1 METCSGTDI
10 YILQPYIDSIH
21 IGCSQSG
28 ITGVCHYFPGHQGT
42 GVVSYFVFLR
52 WLFFLNFLI
61 FLLCFWVIVFFQVAF
76 PIADYDRSVTGVDD
90 SASFTGVALA
100 DTCSAQYQPNVTSD
114 ALSLVLDFIQ
124 GTVSTKFYPI
134 TCMLYPN

>member
-1 METCSGTDI
+1 MCPLGI
-10 YILQPYIDSIH
+10 ILISFALDVLRH
-21 IGCSQSG
+21 VNCLR
-28 ITGVCHYFPGHQGT
+28 ITSVCHYFPGHQGT

-100 DTCSAQYQPNVTSD
+100 DTCSGQYEPNVTSD

-124 GTVSTKFYPI
+124 GTVSSKFYPI
-134 TCMLYPN
+134 MLYPN